1 MDNSQTMELTD
12 RVTTALLEDPVTKNA
27 QIDVMNERGI
37 VTLKGTVDKENI
49 RQTAEM
55 IARKQAGVI
64 TVINE
69 IKVS

>member
-12 RVTTALLEDPVTKNA
+12 RVTAALLEDPVTKNA
-27 QIDVMNERGI
+27 QIDVVNERGI
-37 VTLKGTVDKENI
+37 VSLKGTVDKESI
-49 RQTAEM
+49 RQSAEM

>member
-12 RVTTALLEDPVTKNA
+12 RVTTALLEDPITKNA
-27 QIDVMNERGI
+27 QIDVVNERGI
-37 VTLKGTVDKENI
+37 VTLKGTVNKENI

>member
-12 RVTTALLEDPVTKNA
+12 RVTAALLEDPVTKNA
-27 QIDVMNERGI
+27 RIDVVNERGI